1 MTDYLRREIQAAAK
15 WVRESV
21 ESQPARYAAKPG
33 QFDTLE
39 CNLIRYFRGVAENE
53 HEDYG
58 KTRHVFDGY
67 TLSLIFRRYKKR
79 LRRIRYVGVKDGEV
93 FGRLVKGEAWK
104 RPVDSAARGRSAAGE
119 GR

>member
-1 MTDYLRREIQAAAK
+1 MMSVATGTYLRREIQTAAK
-15 WVRESV
+15 WVRETVQSGPTV
-21 ESQPARYAAKPG
+21 YLPNPS

-39 CNLIRYFRGVAENE
+39 CNLIRYFRGVAECEN
-53 HEDYG
+53 EDYG

-93 FGRLVKGEAWK
+93 FARLKDGDAWT
-104 RPVDSAARGRSAAGE
+104 REVRS
-119 GR
+119 